1 MGRVG
6 MLCLCG
12 PQLLT
17 VGESPSH
24 RLGSELEGGVVSGLQ
39 HRVRV
44 PAHSSR
50 QTRVLTCAGMNEWTR
65 SCGSLLLL

>member
-17 VGESPSH
+17 VEETPSH
-24 RLGSELEGGVVSGLQ
+24 PLVCELEGGVVSGLH

-44 PAHSSR
+44 PAHRNR
-50 QTRVLTCAGMNEWTR
+50 QTRVLTRAGMSEWTPG
-65 SCGSLLLL
+65 CGSHLSL

>member
-1 MGRVG
+1 MERVG

-17 VGESPSH
+17 VGGSPSH
-24 RLGSELEGGVVSGLQ
+24 RFGCELEGGVVSGLQ

-50 QTRVLTCAGMNEWTR
+50 QTRVLTRAGMSEWTR
-65 SCGSLLLL
+65 GCGSHLSL